1 MTRQVLIDQIFK
13 KRSFLSVGLDSD
25 IDKIPEHL
33 KKEKDPLFAFNKAII
48 DATHEYCVAYKL
60 NIAFYEALGVSGW
73 ESMEKTIAY
82 IPENILK
89 IADAKRGDIGN
100 TSEKYAQAFFDKL
113 KFDAITLSP
122 YMGEDT
128 VKPFLAYKNKWSIIL
143 ALTSN
148 KSSADFQYDENNKE
162 SQPLFEKVTKKIS
175 EWGTPENTMLVVGA
189 THPDSFK
196 KIRAIVPDH
205 FLLVPGVGAQGG
217 SLSQIAKA
225 GMNKDCGL
233 LVNSSRG
240 IIYAGKGNDFQEA
253 AKNAAAQMQKEMEL
267 LLRENSLVK

>member
-1 MTRQVLIDQIFK
+1 MTRQVLIDQILK

-100 TSEKYAQAFFDKL
+100 TSEKYAEAFFDKL

-189 THPDSFK
+189 THPESFK
-196 KIRAIVPDH
+196 KIRAIVPDY

-217 SLSQIAKA
+217 SLSQITKA